1 MNKRNLNLIIF
12 PIIVVLLLGT
22 IYAVIFSKWKV
33 KTPATYE
40 QVWDVLEDNGYTPID
55 STEHFRENWKEQ
67 NASKG
72 VLNKAVTVQ
81 EDDIRFDYYIFD
93 SDSTADYYRGLYVSY
108 TRSNRYDVKNV
119 EFSERLANYTIYT
132 IKAAGM
138 YTAVVMVDNTLVFAY
153 SDSEN
158 SSVIYDMI
166 VDIGYFDKD

>member
-1 MNKRNLNLIIF
+1 MNKRNLKFIIF

-22 IYAVIFSKWKV
+22 IYAVIFSRWKD

-40 QVWDVLEDNGYTPID
+40 QVWSVLEENGYAPTD
-55 STEHFRENWKEQ
+55 TTEHFINNWKEQ
-67 NASKG
+67 NTLKG

-81 EDDIRFDYYIFD
+81 QDDIRFDYYMFD
-93 SDSTADYYRGLYVSY
+93 SKSTADYYRGLYISY

>member
-1 MNKRNLNLIIF
+1 MVSEEKLTRVMDYIRKF
-12 PIIVVLLLGT
+12 T
-22 IYAVIFSKWKV
+22 
-33 KTPATYE
+33 E
-40 QVWDVLEDNGYTPID
+40 ENGYTPTD
-55 STEHFRENWKEQ
+55 TTKHFINNWKEQ
-67 NASKG
+67 NTLKG

-81 EDDIRFDYYIFD
+81 QDDIRFDYYMFD
-93 SDSTADYYRGLYVSY
+93 SKSTADYYRGLYISY